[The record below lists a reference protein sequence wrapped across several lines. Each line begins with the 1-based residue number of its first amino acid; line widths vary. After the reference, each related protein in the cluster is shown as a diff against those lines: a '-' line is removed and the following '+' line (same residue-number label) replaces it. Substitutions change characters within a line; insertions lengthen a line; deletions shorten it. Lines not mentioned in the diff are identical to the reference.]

1 MTLNPVS
8 ELEDSFLGDEWR
20 CEALGQ
26 WNQKPNF
33 YSTKLLWVK
42 SGGNESCYCRDR
54 GLGSVSLSCLIF
66 SNDHSVC
73 REFDCELEL
82 ISSGICQLQH
92 ISQAFDDAIVQKER

>member
-1 MTLNPVS
+1 MNLNPVS
-8 ELEDSFLGDEWR
+8 ELEDSFLGDERR
-20 CEALGQ
+20 CEAVGQ
-26 WNQKPNF
+26 WNQKQGF
-33 YSTKLLWVK
+33 YSPKLFCIK
-42 SGGNESCYCRDR
+42 SAGNESCYFRDR

-92 ISQAFDDAIVQKER
+92 ISQAFDDAIVQEER